1 MVRKFKSKLTIQ
13 VYKRLYPSRSC
24 PGMFY
29 RMAKLHKIDS
39 KGLVGN
45 LPIRTII
52 TNINISTYNL
62 SKYQIYWQP

>member
-1 MVRKFKSKLTIQ
+1 MVRRIKSKLSIQ
-13 VYKRLYPSRSC
+13 AYKSLYPSSSC

-29 RMAKLHKIDS
+29 GIAKLHKIDS

-52 TNINISTYNL
+52 TKINISTYNL
-62 SKYQIYWQP
+62 LKY